1 MAKKGQIIFWAY
13 VAIIFA
19 IYYFIIRKYIA
30 AFWDYKGGVNVTIVY
45 FVIAIVI
52 YFAVVQ
58 YFVKGLNIFDI

>member
-1 MAKKGQIIFWAY
+1 M
-13 VAIIFA
+13 AIIFA